1 MGSSGRGTGDEMD
14 GERLDVPS
22 LGSSGRGTGEDMDG
36 ERLEVP
42 SLGERV
48 LLFGGI
54 GGLDCGLGLRVGV
67 RHVSVVR
74 EGALWLGL
82 GQRKA
87 GLLGSLRAVGL
98 KWHWVLTAESGLL
111 R

>member
-1 MGSSGRGTGDEMD
+1 MD
-14 GERLDVPS
+14 CVRLEAPS
-22 LGSSGRGTGEDMDG
+22 LGSSGRGTGEDMDVV
-36 ERLEVP
+36 RLEVP

-48 LLFGGI
+48 FLFGGI
-54 GGLDCGLGLRVGV
+54 GGLDCGLGWSVEV
-67 RHVSVVR
+67 RMASVVR
-74 EGALWLGL
+74 DGALRLGL